1 LSFVYLGLAAVGWWR
16 YRAQLAATFLIWFVA
31 IRTLAMTQLQTVEPR
46 YVIECFPV
54 IVALGA
60 LAWTRAMPA
69 RGENLNQD
77 LSRAPT
83 VAGS

>member
-1 LSFVYLGLAAVGWWR
+1 MWR
-16 YRAQLAATFLIWFVA
+16 YRGQLAAKFLILFVA